1 MPSKSHIFLASSL
14 LLLLALPAINA
25 DLMCYVCDDCANL
38 QKDTPLLACNDDFFN
53 QGGSTEASTVTTT
66 TTTEASTTTT
76 QESTTVE
83 STTPMETSSQSTTV
97 ETSPATT
104 EASTTTVV
112 TTTTELITEST
123 ASTEAPA
130 PTPPTA
136 GPVETT
142 TGWPTPPAED
152 LLALA
157 ARNTTRLVAVET
169 ESTTP
174 SMAIR
179 QRRSVVDTEYT
190 FHCYSVQAKVNGT
203 LITDR
208 GCSRVGTYE
217 AVCEQL
223 QRQNNGTELSNCD
236 PCSMNACNGSSTL
249 QASLLGSLML
259 AIVAAALH
267 RN

>member
-1 MPSKSHIFLASSL
+1 MTSRSHIILASSL
-14 LLLLALPAINA
+14 LLLLTLPAINA
-25 DLMCYVCDDCANL
+25 DLMCYVCDDCAML

-53 QGGSTEASTVTTT
+53 HGGSTEASTVTTT

-76 QESTTVE
+76 EESTTVQSTSTMDTSTQ
-83 STTPMETSSQSTTV
+83 STTAETTVATTEPTTTTV
-97 ETSPATT
+97 ETTT
-104 EASTTTVV
+104 P
-112 TTTTELITEST
+112 ELITEST

-157 ARNTTRLVAVET
+157 ARNTTRLVPVET

-174 SMAIR
+174 SLAIR
-179 QRRSVVDTEYT
+179 QRRSLVDTEYT

-203 LITDR
+203 MITDR

-223 QRQNNGTELSNCD
+223 QRQSNGTELSNCD
-236 PCSMNACNGSSTL
+236 PCSMNACNGSSAL
-249 QASLLGSLML
+249 QTSLLGSLLL